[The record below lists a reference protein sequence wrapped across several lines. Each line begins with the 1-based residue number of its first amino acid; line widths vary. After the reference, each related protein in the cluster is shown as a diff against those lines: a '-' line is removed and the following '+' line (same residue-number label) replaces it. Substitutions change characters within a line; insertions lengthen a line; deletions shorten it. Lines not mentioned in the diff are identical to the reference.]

1 MEETDA
7 MFNQFLTLFDAELN
21 TELSHL
27 LIIILYRFESII
39 DSLGYLSLTEVN
51 SSITY
56 EITNGSYL

>member
-7 MFNQFLTLFDAELN
+7 MINQFLALLDAEFN

-27 LIIILYRFESII
+27 LIIILYWFESIV

-51 SSITY
+51 SSL
-56 EITNGSYL
+56 ESVITNDG